1 MNIVDISMKEC
12 ILQFK
17 VYVTILSLPR
27 LTFQTEFPVLRW
39 GLVGLPSLFPAFT
52 HNYFQVSKSILN
64 EERKILDSPH
74 FDDELHVLKKER
86 TMVAEQVRASGGAK
100 RKILPGTA
108 GKILTEIW
116 AQTSTSYEALH
127 IYDCMYMNCVINQD
141 WLVT

>member
-1 MNIVDISMKEC
+1 MSLYFELISAELRSSADI
-12 ILQFK
+12 
-17 VYVTILSLPR
+17 
-27 LTFQTEFPVLRW
+27 
-39 GLVGLPSLFPAFT
+39 PAFT

-108 GKILTEIW
+108 GKILTEI
-116 AQTSTSYEALH
+116 
-127 IYDCMYMNCVINQD
+127 
-141 WLVT
+141 